1 MTMNDTDTRQ
11 LANDRDYWKLKCEA
25 MEKKYGPLK
34 GKSFLAIV
42 ARTKGRRLE
51 GETIYVED
59 AADAVR
65 VSNFLKRI
73 EDDLVRSNERK
84 GNQP

>member
-1 MTMNDTDTRQ
+1 MNDTDTRR
-11 LANDRDYWKLKCEA
+11 LANDRDYWKRKCEA
-25 MEKKYGPLK
+25 MEKKYGALK
-34 GKSFLAIV
+34 GRSFLAIV

-51 GETIYVED
+51 GETIYIED

-73 EDDLVRSNERK
+73 EDDLVRANAKKE
-84 GNQP
+84 NQP

>member
-1 MTMNDTDTRQ
+1 MNDTEARQ
-11 LANDRDYWKLKCEA
+11 LANDRDYWKRKCEA
-25 MEKKYGPLK
+25 MERKYAPLK

-42 ARTKGRRLE
+42 AANKGRRLE
-51 GETIYVED
+51 GETIYIED

-73 EDDLVRSNERK
+73 EDDLVRANTKKE
-84 GNQP
+84 NQP

>member
-1 MTMNDTDTRQ
+1 MTDAEARQ
-11 LANDRDYWKLKCEA
+11 LKNELDFLKRKVAA
-25 MEKKYGPLK
+25 MEKKYAPLK
-34 GKSFLAIV
+34 GRSFLAIV

-51 GETIYVED
+51 GETIYIED

-73 EDDLVRSNERK
+73 EDDLVRANER
-84 GNQP
+84 NQP

>member
-1 MTMNDTDTRQ
+1 MSNEARQ
-11 LANDRDYWKLKCEA
+11 IANDLDYWKRKAEV
-25 MEKKYGPLK
+25 MERKYGALK

-51 GETIYVED
+51 GDTIYIED

-73 EDDLVRSNERK
+73 EDDLVRANER
-84 GNQP
+84 NQP

>member
-1 MTMNDTDTRQ
+1 MNDTDTRQ
-11 LANDRDYWKLKCEA
+11 LANDRDYWRRKCEA
-25 MEKKYGPLK
+25 MEKKYAPLK
-34 GKSFLAIV
+34 GRSFLAIV
-42 ARTKGRRLE
+42 AHTKGRRLE

-73 EDDLVRSNERK
+73 EDDLVHANERK

>member
-1 MTMNDTDTRQ
+1 MDTDTRQ
-11 LANDRDYWKLKCEA
+11 LANDRDYWKRKCEA
-25 MEKKYGPLK
+25 MDKKYGPLK

-42 ARTKGRRLE
+42 AHTKGRRLE

-73 EDDLVRSNERK
+73 EDDLVRANTNKES
-84 GNQP
+84 QP